1 MVRERP
7 GRRFLALVLTAMM
20 GTACAVEPP
29 PPTRSAPSASVTA
42 TPAASSVEASPSP
55 STDEVPLP
63 QFGQPFDAVHIL
75 NLMRESRRPGGVPA
89 VVQERAIAERIADAI
104 VTYGGQ
110 PWETATAGGTCGS
123 ELCTVELA
131 GTVAD
136 VAGEDLWVF
145 EVEPDTG
152 RVTLASAELRALP
165 GQLVSALDGLARRLT
180 PQVDRDDMVLTTVR
194 WLMPPEAAH
203 FLLAYRSG
211 GEEGSC
217 TLDVELDADAGEVV
231 DVHAAGC

>member
-1 MVRERP
+1 
-7 GRRFLALVLTAMM
+7 MM
-20 GTACAVEPP
+20 ATACAVDDPP
-29 PPTRSAPSASVTA
+29 PPTRSAPSASGTA
-42 TPAASSVEASPSP
+42 TPAASSAEASPSP
-55 STDEVPLP
+55 SGDEVPLP

-75 NLMRESRRPGGVPA
+75 NLMRDSRRPGGVPA
-89 VVQERAIAERIADAI
+89 VVQERAIAERIAEAI

-123 ELCTVELA
+123 NLCTVELA
-131 GTVAD
+131 GTMSDAT
-136 VAGEDLWVF
+136 GEDLWVF

-165 GQLVSALDGLARRLT
+165 GELVSALDAHARRLT
-180 PQVDRDDMVLTTVR
+180 AELDRDDMALATVR

-217 TLDVELDADAGEVV
+217 SLDVELDADAGEVV
-231 DVHAAGC
+231 DVREAGC